1 MVKNGHADLKR
12 RHQNA
17 NIRKNLS
24 GQIVANTE
32 LQNKQDLPTVF
43 GPCFSYNPH
52 YVVVF
57 GFLLL
62 FCFCQM
68 NSEAPKVEQVFP
80 HATCNNHLFVVL
92 FVD

>member
-1 MVKNGHADLKR
+1 MPELGR
-12 RHQNA
+12 F
-17 NIRKNLS
+17 LS

-52 YVVVF
+52 YVDF
-57 GFLLL
+57 
-62 FCFCQM
+62 FCQAK
-68 NSEAPKVEQVFP
+68 NKAPKVEQVFP
-80 HATCNNHLFVVL
+80 HATCNNHSFVVL